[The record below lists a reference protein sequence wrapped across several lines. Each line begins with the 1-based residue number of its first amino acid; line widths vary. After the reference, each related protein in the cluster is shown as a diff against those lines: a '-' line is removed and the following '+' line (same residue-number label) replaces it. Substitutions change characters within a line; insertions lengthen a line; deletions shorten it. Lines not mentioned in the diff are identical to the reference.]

1 MRKSVGS
8 ARELMGG
15 NGIIIDLNVSR
26 FVADAETVYSTRRR
40 EMNALIVGRQITGRS
55 AFA

>member
-1 MRKSVGS
+1 
-8 ARELMGG
+8 MGG
-15 NGIIIDLNVSR
+15 NGIIIDLNVSG

-40 EMNALIVGRQITGRS
+40 KMNALIVGRQITGRS